1 MSGLCTRSY
10 KALYLIKIHILII
23 QLTFYLRA
31 IFGHTMYIFLSAFYF
46 NPVQCLNN
54 EGVYENVVKFNCSL
68 TWEWFDESRI
78 KS

>member
-1 MSGLCTRSY
+1 MY
-10 KALYLIKIHILII
+10 KILQSFI
-23 QLTFYLRA
+23 LNKNSHFNYPTFYLRA